1 MENENPQIPNKNNQ
15 RIVAGL
21 LILVAVIGLIK
32 FNKNK
37 SAKVIQEASKS
48 ELTKINIAFPAL
60 GTTYNGQIGTILQNK
75 PEILK
80 NNNLD
85 AKVTP
90 YGTGREMKVAMVA
103 GKEDVMISSESVFL
117 IMVGQGFDAYG
128 ISSLGAEGK
137 MALVVNS
144 KSKVTDIKDLKGKKV
159 ATMFGTS
166 PHKPAV
172 QWLTDAGFTIGKD
185 VELVN
190 LPNAESLRVALETNQ
205 IDAAVLWDPY
215 VTDGVDKGIHKVIVD
230 TDLDLVTVMS
240 KTFADQH
247 PEAIAKFNNALK
259 EAALYLIQNK
269 DEMATAYSGT
279 TKLDIPLIKKVS
291 LLNKNYNAT
300 DINGI
305 DISISPT
312 LAEKL
317 QGNESFLFKEKLINK
332 DYKVADIIKQ

>member
-1 MENENPQIPNKNNQ
+1 MENENPQIPNKKNLAV
-15 RIVAGL
+15 IVAVVLVLVVGSGL
-21 LILVAVIGLIK
+21 LKSKNKTKIQPEPVKSDLIK
-32 FNKNK
+32 
-37 SAKVIQEASKS
+37 
-48 ELTKINIAFPAL
+48 INVAYPAL
-60 GTTYNGQIGTILQNK
+60 GTTYNGQIGTILEKNTD
-75 PEILK
+75 ILK
-80 NNNLD
+80 NNKLD

-144 KSKVTDIKDLKGKKV
+144 KSKIKDIKDLKGKKV

-172 QWLTDAGFTIGKD
+172 QWLTDAGLTIGKD

-190 LPNAESLRVALETNQ
+190 LPSADALRVALETNQ
-205 IDAAVLWDPY
+205 IAAAVLWDPY
-215 VTDGVDKGIHKVIVD
+215 VTDGVEKGVHKVIVD

-240 KTFADQH
+240 KSFADQH
-247 PEAIAKFNNALK
+247 PEAIARFNQSLK
-259 EAALYLIQNK
+259 DAALYLTQHKKETAI
-269 DEMATAYSGT
+269 AYSVP
-279 TKLDIPLIKKVS
+279 TKLDINLIKEVS
-291 LLNKNYNAT
+291 LKNKNYNAS
-300 DINGI
+300 DSAGINI
-305 DISISPT
+305 AINPA

-317 QGNESFLFKEKLINK
+317 KGNESFLFQQKLINK
-332 DYKVADIIKQ
+332 DFNVADYLK